1 MEKASGM
8 RLEGKEQLDAFD
20 GGVLATRNQEVVG
33 THRCRN
39 RSGLGTFRG
48 QFGQTISSPGDGD
61 ITAAPSVAGEGTL
74 LM

>member
-1 MEKASGM
+1 MEKASGVG
-8 RLEGKEQLDAFD
+8 LEGKEQFDAYD
-20 GGVLATRNQEVVG
+20 RRVLATGNQEVVG

-61 ITAAPSVAGEGTL
+61 ITAAPSVTGEGTL